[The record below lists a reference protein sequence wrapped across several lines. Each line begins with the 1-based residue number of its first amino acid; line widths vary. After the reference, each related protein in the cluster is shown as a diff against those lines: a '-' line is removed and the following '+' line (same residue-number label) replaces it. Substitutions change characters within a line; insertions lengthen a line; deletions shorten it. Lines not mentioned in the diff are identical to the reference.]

1 MYIDPN
7 SKDVYA
13 RDAANIL
20 VVKYITDEQAMQQYP
35 EFGDIILD
43 SDSAIDND
51 EDYPETN
58 LAATEGQIFNTD
70 ETTTYHN
77 KRKYIERYTKEM
89 HTYIMFR
96 KIFKKRIIIKR
107 EKYKE
112 YLINQ
117 YVKLSKITG
126 KVIVLMKLLWMN
138 FFWFYKVSVKYFI
151 LHTEPEFDEMGNMI
165 QEPQGCWT

>member
-1 MYIDPN
+1 MGKGEVFIKGINPLDVYIDPN

-13 RDAANIL
+13 RDAT
-20 VVKYITDEQAMQQYP
+20 YISCTLPKQAMQQYP

-70 ETTTYHN
+70 ETTT
-77 KRKYIERYTKEM
+77 
-89 HTYIMFR
+89 
-96 KIFKKRIIIKR
+96 IIIKENTLNAIQKKCILTTMFMKKFSR
-107 EKYKE
+107 KELLLNEEEYKE

-126 KVIVLMKLLWMN
+126 EEVIV
-138 FFWFYKVSVKYFI
+138 
-151 LHTEPEFDEMGNMI
+151 FDEVAMD
-165 QEPQGCWT
+165 EF